1 MSAPASG
8 SASTAARFS
17 APVFRWAS
25 RSTARGCCQCSRWAP
40 ASHTVAGVRV
50 VVPQDLAEGE
60 HRVAVVPDT
69 AARLIAIGASVAA
82 QAGAGLGA
90 FVSDDELI
98 ARGAEIGTNRA
109 ALLASADVVLSVQP
123 LGLDDIEFLRAGTV
137 TLSFL
142 QPWVHGDV
150 IRAMAGRS
158 VTAFSLD
165 LVPRISRAQSM
176 DALSSQ
182 ALVAGYRAV
191 IVAAAAA
198 PRMFPLFMTAAG
210 TVPPAKVLVLGAGVA
225 GLQAIAT
232 ARRLGAV
239 VSAYDVR
246 AASAD
251 EVRSLGATFL
261 DLRLE
266 TQEGAGGYARV
277 QSEDFLAEQRRV
289 LGQHVGA
296 ADVVITTAAV
306 PGRPAPRL
314 VTASMVHAMR
324 PGSVIVDLGAEGG
337 GNCELTRVGEIVD
350 VGGVSVIG
358 LRGAP
363 SSLPAH
369 ASALYARNVANLLTL
384 MVSGGELAPD
394 WDDEIVAG
402 CCVTREGQVL
412 QS

>member
-1 MSAPASG
+1 M
-8 SASTAARFS
+8 
-17 APVFRWAS
+17 
-25 RSTARGCCQCSRWAP
+25 
-40 ASHTVAGVRV
+40 RV
-50 VVPQDLAEGE
+50 VVPQELAEGE

-90 FVSDDELI
+90 FVSDDDLV

>member
-1 MSAPASG
+1 
-8 SASTAARFS
+8 
-17 APVFRWAS
+17 
-25 RSTARGCCQCSRWAP
+25 
-40 ASHTVAGVRV
+40 VRV
-50 VVPQDLAEGE
+50 VVPQELAEGE
-60 HRVAVVPDT
+60 RRVAVVPDT
-69 AARLIAIGASVAA
+69 AARLIAAGCSLAV

-90 FVSDDELI
+90 FVSDEDLA
-98 ARGAEIGTNRA
+98 ARGAQISTDRA
-109 ALLASADVVLSVQP
+109 GLLAEADVVLSVQP
-123 LGLDDIEFLRAGTV
+123 LGSDDVEHLRAGSV
-137 TLSFL
+137 SLSFL

-150 IRAMAGRS
+150 IRAMAARS

-182 ALVAGYRAV
+182 ALAAGYRAV
-191 IVAAAAA
+191 ILAAEAA
-198 PRMFPLFMTAAG
+198 PRMFPMFMTAAG

-246 AASAD
+246 AAAAD
-251 EVRSLGATFL
+251 EVRSLGASFL
-261 DLRLE
+261 DLGLE

-277 QSEDFLAEQRRV
+277 QSEEFLAAQRRI
-289 LGQHVGA
+289 LGEHIAA

-314 VTASMVHAMR
+314 VTAEMVHGMR

-337 GNCELTRVGEIVD
+337 GNCELTRAGETVE

-358 LRGAP
+358 PRGAP
-363 SSLPAH
+363 SSVPAN

-384 MVSGGELAPD
+384 MLHDGAFAPD
-394 WDDEIVAG
+394 WDDEIVTG

-412 QS
+412 IS

>member
-1 MSAPASG
+1 M
-8 SASTAARFS
+8 
-17 APVFRWAS
+17 
-25 RSTARGCCQCSRWAP
+25 
-40 ASHTVAGVRV
+40 RV
-50 VVPQDLAEGE
+50 VVPQELAEGE
-60 HRVAVVPDT
+60 HRVAVVPET
-69 AARLIAIGASVAA
+69 VARLVAA
-82 QAGAGLGA
+82 GCTVAVQAGAGLGA
-90 FVSDDELI
+90 FVSDDELV
-98 ARGAEIGTNRA
+98 ARGAEIATSRA
-109 ALLASADVVLSVQP
+109 TLLASADVALSVQP
-123 LGLDDIEFLRAGTV
+123 LGLDDVEALRPGAV
-137 TLSFL
+137 ALSFL
-142 QPWVHGDV
+142 QPWSHGDV
-150 IRAMAGRS
+150 IRAMAARS

-191 IVAAAAA
+191 IVAAEAA

-246 AASAD
+246 AAAAD

-261 DLRLE
+261 DLGLE

-277 QSEDFLAEQRRV
+277 QSEEFLAEQRRI
-289 LGQHVGA
+289 LGEHIGA
-296 ADVVITTAAV
+296 ADVVVTTAAV

-314 VTASMVHAMR
+314 VTAEMVHGMR

-337 GNCELTRVGEIVD
+337 GNCELTRVGETVD

-363 SSLPAH
+363 SAVPAH
-369 ASALYARNVANLLTL
+369 ASALYARNIANLLML
-384 MVSGGELAPD
+384 MLHEGNFAPD

-402 CCVTREGQVL
+402 CVVTREGQVL